1 MSNRISVFT
10 ATDVGPWSVVSVLD
24 ITGETLPDAPAPN
37 VSTSSLDKPSAAIWT
52 LSGVTGNERYMTLAE
67 KTDLV
72 QHEC

>member
-10 ATDVGPWSVVSVLD
+10 ATDVGPWSVVRD

-37 VSTSSLDKPSAAIWT
+37 VSASSLDKPSTAIWT
-52 LSGVTGNERYMTLAE
+52 SSGITSNERYVTRAE